1 VIAMGDSRRRTK
13 AEAALLA
20 ALRGGCRR
28 ILLDLVLNHEDWRT
42 RGMLARLLSR
52 SDDTELLKIMELF
65 DSPGLPLRKRRVL
78 RWLERQL
85 APTQSPFSQAA
96 KVVA

>member
-1 VIAMGDSRRRTK
+1 LGDSLRRAK

-28 ILLDLVLNHEDWRT
+28 ILLDLVLNHENWRA
-42 RGMLARLLSR
+42 RGALARLLSR
-52 SDDTELLKIMELF
+52 SGDSELPKMMELF

-78 RWLERQL
+78 RWIERQL
-85 APTQSPFSQAA
+85 APGQSPFSQAA